1 MSSSNGQT
9 VLHLVKSPK
18 SQSHTC
24 NKYGIL
30 VSFFAIQDAVRNSVC
45 HTATVIAN
53 SFMHTGTTSD
63 QFLR

>member
-1 MSSSNGQT
+1 MLIAFA
-9 VLHLVKSPK
+9 VLQCLNSVIFE
-18 SQSHTC
+18 TW
-24 NKYGIL
+24 
-30 VSFFAIQDAVRNSVC
+30 QDAVRNSVC

>member
-1 MSSSNGQT
+1 MLFITIVHCYSSLALNN
-9 VLHLVKSPK
+9 VLFLAP
-18 SQSHTC
+18 
-24 NKYGIL
+24 
-30 VSFFAIQDAVRNSVC
+30 QDAVRNSVC